1 MIARNFLVVCML
13 VAVFVVLFSSHV
25 NNQHRYG
32 VVTRLD
38 ESYRPL

>member
-25 NNQHRYG
+25 NNQHR
-32 VVTRLD
+32 
-38 ESYRPL
+38 